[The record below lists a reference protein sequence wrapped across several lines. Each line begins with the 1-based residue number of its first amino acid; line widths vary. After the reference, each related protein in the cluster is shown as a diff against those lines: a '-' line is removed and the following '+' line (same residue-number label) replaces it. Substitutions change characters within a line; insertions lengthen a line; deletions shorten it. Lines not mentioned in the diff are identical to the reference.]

1 MRISEQ
7 GQTLS
12 EYAVLMAVVVA
23 ALLAMQIY
31 MKRGFSGRL
40 RAAADSVGEQYAP
53 RRTTSGFTLVMSSQ
67 TRVKTELRRNQP
79 LNPATNEQGNVM
91 ETTLTIADANPEKT
105 ERTGNETVQAFGPDV
120 WQD

>member
-67 TRVKTELRRNQP
+67 TRAKTELLRNQ
-79 LNPATNEQGNVM
+79 LINPAANERGNVM
-91 ETTLTIADANPEKT
+91 ATTLTITQPDT
-105 ERTGNETVQAFGPDV
+105 TTRSGTETVQAFGPDV